1 MQETGRRTDDAKQFV
16 RHLFEMGG
24 TDADTATACL
34 LALDRRARQA
44 DTSSER
50 IVRRRRR
57 GDWARGPARPNGSRA
72 MVIAPFPAPPT
83 LSSPD

>member
-34 LALDRRARQA
+34 LALDRRAKETGFSGKVVQRRRKGDWKRGA
-44 DTSSER
+44 
-50 IVRRRRR
+50 VRRK
-57 GDWARGPARPNGSRA
+57 GDGATAVAPLPPPPAVS
-72 MVIAPFPAPPT
+72 
-83 LSSPD
+83 

>member
-34 LALDRRARQA
+34 LALDRRAKESVA
-44 DTSSER
+44 SSGR
-50 IVRRRRR
+50 VVQRRRR
-57 GDWARGPARPNGSRA
+57 GDWRRGA
-72 MVIAPFPAPPT
+72 
-83 LSSPD
+83 

>member
-34 LALDRRARQA
+34 LALDRQA
-44 DTSSER
+44 KETGSSGK
-50 IVRRRRR
+50 IVRRRAGRV
-57 GDWARGPARPNGSRA
+57 A
-72 MVIAPFPAPPT
+72 
-83 LSSPD
+83 LSSPE